1 MLAFT
6 VQATISAPSFML
18 SIDFKSRSLSPPMI
32 SSRLGQTHWHTTVR
46 EEANGAEGKASSM
59 VLHSIYQATT
69 S

>member
-18 SIDFKSRSLSPPMI
+18 SIDSMSRSQSPLMI

-46 EEANGAEGKASSM
+46 EEANAAEGKVSSM
-59 VLHSIYQATT
+59 VLHSIYQATA